1 MHGSRKRKF
10 ELVLPRV
17 EALAALADLTAQ
29 AASGVLVIGGQ
40 DIALENCTS
49 LKIGI
54 KHLGASSLLKVSLK
68 FPALGLAALPTPAAI
83 DSETAAGDEAPE
95 TPDAAGGLESPGP
108 AGKPKYK
115 SLKKRMKNTFKG
127 LVLALRAGQVPG
139 AGPLAAFIA
148 DSRLMTAYPGKGDAF
163 YPAYDAE
170 IDRLEAA
177 AAAGDLAAMTDS
189 VAALDRMKKECHSRH
204 A

>member
-83 DSETAAGDEAPE
+83 DSETTAGEDAPE
-95 TPDAAGGLESPGP
+95 AAGGLESPDP

-127 LVLALRAGQVPG
+127 LVLALRAGQAPN